1 MRTALLVVGIL
12 ASLLGAVWIGQG
24 MGLIRGSFMTGE
36 PLWAGIGAGVLV
48 VGVGL
53 AVLSRLPVIGGS
65 RGRRRSP

>member
-24 MGLIRGSFMTGE
+24 IGLIRGSFMTGE

-53 AVLSRLPVIGGS
+53 AVLSRLPALRGS
-65 RGRRRSP
+65 RGRH